1 MGGLNFAYVKTL
13 LYDLLRITPKVE
25 LFYKLRGAGTGPRRH
40 LPQRIGYSGKTG
52 AYKNLRRT
60 LIREGI
66 LTKEG
71 VFVENGPNVWLAR
84 IGEHVQDTRIAGC
97 VGRRVPYMVFL
108 ALVLNAGEDFKST
121 YRLAR
126 ELNIPPRS
134 MYAAIRT
141 MVEKELVEQ
150 RRLAVAD
157 HKSAK
162 QLEAW
167 LRRYLGLAI
176 QHANLSHD
184 SSRMFH
190 AVPAYV
196 DGLEALQR
204 VKYAAG
210 MPIGPAPMM
219 IRTYA
224 PYKSFWIR
232 ALREVDDFRE
242 RSRPVSVGLTRPD
255 AETTH
260 MSGIPYASKPTP
272 D

>member
-1 MGGLNFAYVKTL
+1 MGGLNFAYVKPL
-13 LYDLLRITPKVE
+13 LYDLLRIIPKVE
-25 LFYKLRGAGTGPRRH
+25 LFYKLRGAGAGPRRH
-40 LPQRIGYSGKTG
+40 LPQRIGYSGRTG

-71 VFVENGPNVWLAR
+71 VFIENGPNVWLAR
-84 IGEHVQDTRIAGC
+84 IGEHVQDSRIAGY
-97 VGRRVPYMVFL
+97 VGRRVPYMAFL
-108 ALVLNAGEDFKST
+108 ALVLNAGEDFTST

-126 ELNIPPRS
+126 ELNVPRRTL
-134 MYAAIRT
+134 YAAIRS
-141 MVEKELVEQ
+141 MVKKGLVEQ

-157 HKSAK
+157 HKSSK

-167 LRRYLGLAI
+167 LRRYLDLAI
-176 QHANLSHD
+176 QYANVSHD

-196 DGLEALQR
+196 DGPEALQR

-219 IRTYA
+219 IRTCA

-242 RSRPVSVGLTRPD
+242 RSRSVSVGLTRPD
-255 AETTH
+255 AEITH